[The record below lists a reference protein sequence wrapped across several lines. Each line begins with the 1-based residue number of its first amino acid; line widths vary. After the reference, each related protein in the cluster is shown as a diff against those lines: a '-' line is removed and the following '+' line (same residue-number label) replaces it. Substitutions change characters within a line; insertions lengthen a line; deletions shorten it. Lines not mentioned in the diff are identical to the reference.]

1 MIKYFVALFC
11 FYIIELISAKF
22 FMDTDILQSLAHLDQ
37 SGNAQM
43 VDVTHKPQT
52 VRRAIAVCE
61 ISMKTT
67 TLDAI
72 QSGNV
77 PKGDVLGTARL
88 AGIMAAKQTANL
100 IPMCHPINLTSVDV
114 KIYLDENIPGY
125 QIEAEVK
132 TKSETG
138 VEMEAMT
145 AATIAALTL
154 YDMAKS
160 LEKTMIIS
168 NTRLIHKSG
177 GKSGDFNA
185 PKGDYCDI

>member
-1 MIKYFVALFC
+1 MIKYFVTLFC

-114 KIYLDENIPGY
+114 KIFLDENIPGY

>member
-1 MIKYFVALFC
+1 
-11 FYIIELISAKF
+11 
-22 FMDTDILQSLAHLDQ
+22 MDTDILQSLTHLDH

-52 VRRAIAVCE
+52 VRRAVAVCE

-72 QSGNV
+72 QAGNV
-77 PKGDVLGTARL
+77 RKGDVIGTARL

-100 IPMCHPINLTSVDV
+100 IPMCHPINITSVEV
-114 KIYLDENIPGY
+114 RIMLDENIPGY

-145 AATIAALTL
+145 AAMVAALTL

-160 LEKTMIIS
+160 LERTMTIS

-185 PKGDYCDI
+185 PKGEYCDL

>member
-22 FMDTDILQSLAHLDQ
+22 FMDTDILHSLAHLDQ

-100 IPMCHPINLTSVDV
+100 IPMCHPINLSSVDV
-114 KIYLDENIPGY
+114 KIFLDENIPGY

>member
-1 MIKYFVALFC
+1 MDMD
-11 FYIIELISAKF
+11 IS
-22 FMDTDILQSLAHLDQ
+22 QSLAHLDQ
-37 SGNAQM
+37 NGNAQM
-43 VDVTHKPQT
+43 VDVTHKLQT

-61 ISMKTT
+61 ISMRTR

-72 QSGNV
+72 QEGNL
-77 PKGDVLGTARL
+77 PKGDVLGTAKL

-100 IPMCHPINLTSVDV
+100 IPMCHPLNLTSVDV
-114 KIYLDENIPGY
+114 RIILDENIPGY

-138 VEMEAMT
+138 VEMEALT
-145 AATIAALTL
+145 AATIAALTI

-160 LEKTMIIS
+160 LEQTMVIS
-168 NTRLIHKSG
+168 NARLLHKSG

-185 PKGDYCDI
+185 PRGAFCDL

>member
-1 MIKYFVALFC
+1 
-11 FYIIELISAKF
+11 
-22 FMDTDILQSLAHLDQ
+22 MDTDILQSLTHLDQ

-72 QSGNV
+72 QAGNV
-77 PKGDVLGTARL
+77 EKGDVLGAARL
-88 AGIMAAKQTANL
+88 AGLMAAKQTSSL
-100 IPMCHPINLTSVDV
+100 IPMCHPLNLTSVDV
-114 KIYLDENIPGY
+114 KIRLDENLPGY

-132 TKSETG
+132 TKAETG

-145 AATIAALTL
+145 AATVAALTI

-160 LEKTMIIS
+160 LEKTMVIS
-168 NTRLIHKSG
+168 NVRLLHKSG

-185 PKGDYCDI
+185 PRGEYCELS

>member
-1 MIKYFVALFC
+1 
-11 FYIIELISAKF
+11 
-22 FMDTDILQSLAHLDQ
+22 
-37 SGNAQM
+37 
-43 VDVTHKPQT
+43 
-52 VRRAIAVCE
+52 
-61 ISMKTT
+61 
-67 TLDAI
+67 
-72 QSGNV
+72 
-77 PKGDVLGTARL
+77 
-88 AGIMAAKQTANL
+88 
-100 IPMCHPINLTSVDV
+100 MCHPINLSSVDV
-114 KIYLDENIPGY
+114 KIFLDENIPGY

-145 AATIAALTL
+145 AAMIAALTL

>member
-43 VDVTHKPQT
+43 ADVTHKPQT

-114 KIYLDENIPGY
+114 KIFLDENIPGY

>member
-1 MIKYFVALFC
+1 
-11 FYIIELISAKF
+11 
-22 FMDTDILQSLAHLDQ
+22 MDTDILQSLTHLDQ

-72 QSGNV
+72 QAGNV
-77 PKGDVLGTARL
+77 EKGDVLGAARL
-88 AGIMAAKQTANL
+88 AGLMAAKQTSSL
-100 IPMCHPINLTSVDV
+100 IPMCHPLNLTSVDV
-114 KIYLDENIPGY
+114 KIRLDENLPGY

-132 TKSETG
+132 TKAETG

-145 AATIAALTL
+145 AATVAALTI

-160 LEKTMIIS
+160 LEKTMVIS
-168 NTRLIHKSG
+168 NVRLLHKSG

-185 PKGDYCDI
+185 PRGEYCELC

>member
-1 MIKYFVALFC
+1 M
-11 FYIIELISAKF
+11 
-22 FMDTDILQSLAHLDQ
+22 
-37 SGNAQM
+37 
-43 VDVTHKPQT
+43 
-52 VRRAIAVCE
+52 
-61 ISMKTT
+61 
-67 TLDAI
+67 
-72 QSGNV
+72 
-77 PKGDVLGTARL
+77 
-88 AGIMAAKQTANL
+88 
-100 IPMCHPINLTSVDV
+100 
-114 KIYLDENIPGY
+114 LDENIPGY

-132 TKSETG
+132 TKAETG

-185 PKGDYCDI
+185 PKGEYCDL

>member
-22 FMDTDILQSLAHLDQ
+22 FMDTDILHSLAHLDQ
-37 SGNAQM
+37 SGNAQI

-100 IPMCHPINLTSVDV
+100 IPMCHPINLSSVDV
-114 KIYLDENIPGY
+114 KIFLDENIPGY

>member
-22 FMDTDILQSLAHLDQ
+22 FMDTDILHSLAHLDQ

-100 IPMCHPINLTSVDV
+100 IPMCHPINLSSVDV
-114 KIYLDENIPGY
+114 KIFLDENIPGY

-132 TKSETG
+132 TKSERG

>member
-114 KIYLDENIPGY
+114 KIFLDENIPGY

>member
-22 FMDTDILQSLAHLDQ
+22 FMDTDILHSLAHLDQ

-114 KIYLDENIPGY
+114 KIFLDENIPGY